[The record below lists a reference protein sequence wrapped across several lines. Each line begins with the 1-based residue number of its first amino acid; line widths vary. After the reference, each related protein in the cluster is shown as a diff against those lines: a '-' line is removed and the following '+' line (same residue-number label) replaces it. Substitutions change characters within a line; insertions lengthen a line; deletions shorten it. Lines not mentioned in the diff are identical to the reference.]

1 MTITVEND
9 FYGFPK
15 VKWLHLP
22 GGGQICKIFYF
33 KFSGLNTPK
42 IIKIGYFLTELLK
55 NENADVFW
63 DTINVFAL
71 FSKCRPY
78 KVRKIYLFNIAYG

>member
-55 NENADVFW
+55 NENADVFG
-63 DTINVFAL
+63 IQLMYLRYFRNVGPIKYA
-71 FSKCRPY
+71 KY
-78 KVRKIYLFNIAYG
+78 TYLI